1 MPRRP
6 QAIRTLTAPS
16 WTDCERF
23 AAPLSMRMI
32 GELLGVPT
40 GEGERFRKLVDPLL
54 TRLDPAETDA
64 DQSAL
69 SDLRQ
74 GSSQATPVS
83 GPGSTQPGPL
93 GFPAVAYNTAQVAWE
108 KTSHI
113 YVTCHV
119 YCEGSLDSDVSA
131 Q

>member
-69 SDLRQ
+69 SDLLQ
-74 GSSQATPVS
+74 GLLAGNASLRARIYSAWATWLS
-83 GPGSTQPGPL
+83 RRGIQ
-93 GFPAVAYNTAQVAWE
+93 TAQVAWE
-108 KTSHI
+108 KTFRI

-119 YCEGSLDSDVSA
+119 YCEDSLDSDVSA